1 MCCCFSAAPPPPN
14 PSSALPYQI
23 TVKWTPPSDDGGDT
37 VTSYNVKWNTNAD
50 MMYPGLTPDKGAVA
64 VLATDASSYTIQ
76 DLTAGQRY
84 YGTCSYAGPHPLDC
98 RHCRASACISHSHIH
113 GLGYPFLRGW
123 AVYSLQ

>member
-1 MCCCFSAAPPPPN
+1 MPVFSFRRPRRPTPPPH

-84 YGTCSYAGPHPLDC
+84 YGTCSYVNPLPSTVVTAGQAQVTPTLTWC
-98 RHCRASACISHSHIH
+98 
-113 GLGYPFLRGW
+113 
-123 AVYSLQ
+123 